1 MIPRHPPVFFASD
14 LHGYGIGNT
23 SWFDDMSPRALAGR
37 CLLDALEY
45 LCTAPKF
52 AAKDWQLINANAARI
67 VHQCLTDPAL
77 ARHDIV
83 DRVAPAIE
91 DICAGI
97 VASRQYCIPFY
108 GDDYWD
114 WASVVDAL
122 CEVQRVSR
130 TAAKVARREL
140 DQIRRTIQIRV
151 PGELSTGD
159 TAHEWFG
166 PAVATRAYRLLD
178 KRSPG
183 FDADLRHE
191 LQAQALERIER
202 GRYRGRQVTPWQIGW
217 HYGQVVGEFQRAAS
231 EQAVELADFAWM
243 AMPLEPGK
251 RALVLARV
259 LQGACAVK
267 DRRTVLQALEEL
279 YRCETTARPFGQGI
293 IGASVVASLDVL
305 EALWP
310 QLDQREKASLNAML
324 EALRFL
330 HAKANTIGFLVERPE
345 DIEGLIQA
353 MGQGTLIEQ
362 RNAGRAIIRHPSFHA
377 VICLGRSITEAAS
390 ATALAVEEHG
400 ARWLIMPGQ
409 AHALGEALRHVSGG
423 PHFSGAGPGA
433 LVIASSV
440 APFGIKSELQDALSV
455 AEAPFSDGRSA
466 IIPADPALHRLAHDA
481 AETMLDEIG
490 QFFEGQTV
498 TRKGDCSDDAVLAA
512 FPGALG
518 ADESAYVAGLICLS
532 RSVPFLSIRML
543 ADRAGHTPAA
553 MTRNAACRLA
563 VKIAE
568 TLGRRM

>member
-1 MIPRHPPVFFASD
+1 MRAFARI
-14 LHGYGIGNT
+14 IGGCLA
-23 SWFDDMSPRALAGR
+23 ALAG
-37 CLLDALEY
+37 LMVLDARSVAAAGEGLT
-45 LCTAPKF
+45 LSDAWVPAAPEVGRDIPLLLTIKNETS
-52 AAKDWQLINANAARI
+52 APEALMRVRCPIANFSE
-67 VHQCLTDPAL
+67 
-77 ARHDIV
+77 RHTV
-83 DRVAPAIE
+83 DRGEGAPAMRSIPN
-91 DICAGI
+91 IPVPAGSTL
-97 VASRQYCIPFY
+97 VLLP
-108 GDDYWD
+108 
-114 WASVVDAL
+114 
-122 CEVQRVSR
+122 
-130 TAAKVARREL
+130 TAYHVMLLQTRE
-140 DQIRRTIQIRV
+140 
-151 PGELSTGD
+151 
-159 TAHEWFG
+159 
-166 PAVATRAYRLLD
+166 
-178 KRSPG
+178 
-183 FDADLRHE
+183 
-191 LQAQALERIER
+191 
-202 GRYRGRQVTPWQIGW
+202 
-217 HYGQVVGEFQRAAS
+217 
-231 EQAVELADFAWM
+231 
-243 AMPLEPGK
+243 PLEPGK

-518 ADESAYVAGLICLS
+518 ADES
-532 RSVPFLSIRML
+532 
-543 ADRAGHTPAA
+543 
-553 MTRNAACRLA
+553 
-563 VKIAE
+563 
-568 TLGRRM
+568 

>member
-91 DICAGI
+91 EICAGI

-202 GRYRGRQVTPWQIGW
+202 GRYRGR
-217 HYGQVVGEFQRAAS
+217 
-231 EQAVELADFAWM
+231 
-243 AMPLEPGK
+243 
-251 RALVLARV
+251 
-259 LQGACAVK
+259 
-267 DRRTVLQALEEL
+267 DRK
-279 YRCETTARPFGQGI
+279 
-293 IGASVVASLDVL
+293 SVV
-305 EALWP
+305 
-310 QLDQREKASLNAML
+310 
-324 EALRFL
+324 
-330 HAKANTIGFLVERPE
+330 
-345 DIEGLIQA
+345 
-353 MGQGTLIEQ
+353 
-362 RNAGRAIIRHPSFHA
+362 
-377 VICLGRSITEAAS
+377 
-390 ATALAVEEHG
+390 
-400 ARWLIMPGQ
+400 
-409 AHALGEALRHVSGG
+409 
-423 PHFSGAGPGA
+423 
-433 LVIASSV
+433 
-440 APFGIKSELQDALSV
+440 
-455 AEAPFSDGRSA
+455 
-466 IIPADPALHRLAHDA
+466 
-481 AETMLDEIG
+481 
-490 QFFEGQTV
+490 
-498 TRKGDCSDDAVLAA
+498 
-512 FPGALG
+512 
-518 ADESAYVAGLICLS
+518 
-532 RSVPFLSIRML
+532 
-543 ADRAGHTPAA
+543 
-553 MTRNAACRLA
+553 
-563 VKIAE
+563 
-568 TLGRRM
+568 

>member
-91 DICAGI
+91 EICAGI

-390 ATALAVEEHG
+390 ATALA
-400 ARWLIMPGQ
+400 
-409 AHALGEALRHVSGG
+409 
-423 PHFSGAGPGA
+423 
-433 LVIASSV
+433 
-440 APFGIKSELQDALSV
+440 
-455 AEAPFSDGRSA
+455 
-466 IIPADPALHRLAHDA
+466 
-481 AETMLDEIG
+481 
-490 QFFEGQTV
+490 
-498 TRKGDCSDDAVLAA
+498 
-512 FPGALG
+512 
-518 ADESAYVAGLICLS
+518 
-532 RSVPFLSIRML
+532 
-543 ADRAGHTPAA
+543 
-553 MTRNAACRLA
+553 
-563 VKIAE
+563 
-568 TLGRRM
+568 